1 MPEGVV
7 IYKIGSKNQT
17 QRIRYVNKTFMK
29 MFPVNNENV
38 SETDNEIVNN
48 SFNNVNKD
56 DLEEKQ

>member
-1 MPEGVV
+1 
-7 IYKIGSKNQT
+7 
-17 QRIRYVNKTFMK
+17 

-48 SFNNVNKD
+48 SFNNVNND

>member
-1 MPEGVV
+1 
-7 IYKIGSKNQT
+7 
-17 QRIRYVNKTFMK
+17 MK

-56 DLEEKQ
+56 DLEVKQ